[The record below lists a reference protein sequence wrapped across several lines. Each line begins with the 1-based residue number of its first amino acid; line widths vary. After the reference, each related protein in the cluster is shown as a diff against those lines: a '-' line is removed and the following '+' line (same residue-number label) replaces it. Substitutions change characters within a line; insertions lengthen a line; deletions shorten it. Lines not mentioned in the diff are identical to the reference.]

1 MLARLLPHIRIPLVR
16 SIPNLGLLLNKSVVA
31 MEGLFQFQLTF
42 IKLGR
47 QLLDFDAQ

>member
-16 SIPNLGLLLNKSVVA
+16 SVPNLGLLINKSVVS